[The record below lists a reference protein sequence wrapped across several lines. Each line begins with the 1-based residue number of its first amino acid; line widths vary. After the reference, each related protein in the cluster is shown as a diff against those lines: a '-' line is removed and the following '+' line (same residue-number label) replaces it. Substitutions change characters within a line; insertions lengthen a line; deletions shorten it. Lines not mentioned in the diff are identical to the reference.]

1 MKTLFVTRSLMRS
14 RAFAGCVSLLA
25 AFLFSS
31 GALAADEFAAVPEV
45 LQQLVNSN
53 EIPGAVALVATK
65 DKVLHLS
72 AVGQSDLATGR
83 KMKTDDVFWIAS
95 MSKPMTSVAV
105 AMLADDGKL
114 SFDEPLQ
121 FTQDADGLKVWFPS
135 EKPCDYV
142 YALKI
147 TGLKLA

>member
-1 MKTLFVTRSLMRS
+1 MLV
-14 RAFAGCVSLLA
+14 GCALLLTV
-25 AFLFSS
+25 FLFSNVV
-31 GALAADEFAAVPEV
+31 LAADKFAAVPEA
-45 LQQLVNSN
+45 LQQMVNSS
-53 EIPGAVALVATK
+53 EIPGAAALVATK

-142 YALKI
+142 
-147 TGLKLA
+147 

>member
-1 MKTLFVTRSLMRS
+1 MLV
-14 RAFAGCVSLLA
+14 GCALLLTV
-25 AFLFSS
+25 FLFSNVV
-31 GALAADEFAAVPEV
+31 LAADKFAAVPEA
-45 LQQLVNSN
+45 LQQMVNSS
-53 EIPGAVALVATK
+53 EIPGAAALVATK

-121 FTQDADGLKVWFPS
+121 FTKDADGLKVWFPS